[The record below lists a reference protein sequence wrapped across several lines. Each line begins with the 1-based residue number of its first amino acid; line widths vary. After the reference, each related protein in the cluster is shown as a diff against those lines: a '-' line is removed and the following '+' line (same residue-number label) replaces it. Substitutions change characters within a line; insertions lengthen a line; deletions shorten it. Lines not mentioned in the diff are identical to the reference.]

1 MDAFLARSHLKNYR
15 RIVIKIGTNTIID
28 STGAFNKFLAS
39 NLAEDIVSLK
49 ASGREFIIVSSGA
62 IGLGNRRMGWQ
73 KTENDDLDLVKKQC
87 AASVGQAILMRSYQ
101 ECFETSG
108 LTVSQL
114 LLTYADLEDQKRAS
128 TVKTLMEKIIESGI
142 IAVINENDSVSA
154 EEITFGD
161 NDILSARIS
170 CLIGA
175 GLLVI
180 LSNIDGF
187 CKNMESMET
196 ISHISAITPE
206 ITECISKDRSIDGTG
221 GMSSKIIAA
230 EIASACGTETI
241 IAKGAEKNIIKRI
254 LDGENIGTLITL
266 NGGNSR

>member
-1 MDAFLARSHLKNYR
+1 MDAFLARSHLKNTR

-28 STGAFNKFLAS
+28 STGAFNKALACG
-39 NLAEDIVSLK
+39 LAEDIVSLRQI
-49 ASGREFIIVSSGA
+49 GCEFIIVSSGA
-62 IGLGNRRMGWQ
+62 IGLGNRRLCWL
-73 KTENDDLDLVKKQC
+73 KSESDDLDLVKKQC

-114 LLTYADLEDQKRAS
+114 LLTYGDLDDLARKS
-128 TVKTLMEKIIESGI
+128 TVKNLMEKFIETGI

-170 CLIGA
+170 CLVGA
-175 GLLVI
+175 GLLII

-187 CKNMESMET
+187 YRNIESRET

-206 ITECISKDRSIDGTG
+206 IAQCISKDRSIDGTG

-230 EIASACGTETI
+230 EIASSCGTETI
-241 IAKGAEKNIIKRI
+241 IAKGAEKSIIKRI
-254 LDGENIGTLITL
+254 LYGENIGTLITL